1 MTLSTTIEDEPNSEY
16 PDIRLRFSSTTDDLR
31 VVDHSAMQL
40 KRNISIA
47 ITQAE
52 AEALIEQLEEV
63 ASE

>member
-1 MTLSTTIEDEPNSEY
+1 MTLATTVEDEPNSEF
-16 PDIRLRFSSTTDDLR
+16 PDVRLRFTSSADDLR

-52 AEALIEQLEEV
+52 AEALIEQLQEATDE
-63 ASE
+63 